1 MGVTNHKAVL
11 VTDGILLEI
20 ASKSRINKREL
31 IFSCGP
37 GIAVRL
43 SGASVAEV
51 AATHHYPAFMD
62 PFGRHIDYLRI
73 SVTDRCNERCLYC
86 MPEGYKGWAQ
96 RADHLTADEI
106 VRIAAAATE
115 FGFRKFRLTGGEPL
129 VRADIVEIARRI
141 WDLPGVQTL
150 GLSTNG
156 LRFAELA
163 LPLKQ
168 AGVRSINISL
178 DTLNDAA
185 YRRLT
190 GGSLAAVLA
199 GIHAASAAGFEC
211 VKLNCVLLRGINED
225 QIIPLVEFGAA
236 LGMPVRFIELMP
248 LAPGG
253 PIDDRHF
260 FPVSEAMARLAA
272 HEPLDPAGA
281 KPVGHGPARYF
292 CLRHSGALVG
302 FIGAVTCAD
311 FCETCNKLR
320 LTADGKLRPCLGRHG
335 EIDLLPALRSNT
347 QKATAL
353 PDAISDAIANKPEH
367 HSFADDFEVKRPM
380 IAIGG

>member
-1 MGVTNHKAVL
+1 
-11 VTDGILLEI
+11 
-20 ASKSRINKREL
+20 
-31 IFSCGP
+31 
-37 GIAVRL
+37 
-43 SGASVAEV
+43 
-51 AATHHYPAFMD
+51 
-62 PFGRHIDYLRI
+62 
-73 SVTDRCNERCLYC
+73 

-106 VRIAAAATE
+106 VRIVAASTCL
-115 FGFRKFRLTGGEPL
+115 GFRKFRLTGGEPL

-156 LRFAELA
+156 LRLADLA

-178 DTLNDAA
+178 DTLDGTA
-185 YRRLT
+185 YRQLT
-190 GGSLAAVLA
+190 GGSLVAALA
-199 GIHAASAAGFEC
+199 GIHAAAAAGFEC
-211 VKLNCVLLRGINED
+211 VKLNCVLLRGINEH
-225 QIIPLVEFGAA
+225 QIIPLVEFGSA

-253 PIDDRHF
+253 PIDNRHF
-260 FPVSEAMARLAA
+260 FPVAEAMARLAA
-272 HEPLDPAGA
+272 HDPLDAAHDKPA
-281 KPVGHGPARYF
+281 GHGPARYF
-292 CLRHSGALVG
+292 RLRRSGAVVG

-335 EIDLLPALRSNT
+335 EIDLLDALRSHPNT
-347 QKATAL
+347 ASAL
-353 PDAISDAIANKPEH
+353 PDAIHQAVANKPENH
-367 HSFADDFEVKRPM
+367 AFADDFAVKRPM